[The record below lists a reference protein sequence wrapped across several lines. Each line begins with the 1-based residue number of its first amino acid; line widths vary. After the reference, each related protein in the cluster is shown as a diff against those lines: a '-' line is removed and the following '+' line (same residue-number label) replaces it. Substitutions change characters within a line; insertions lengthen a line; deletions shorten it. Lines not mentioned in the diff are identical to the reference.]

1 MVLTVL
7 IPNVICVFINAA
19 QQSGELV
26 DGEDTQVFDGQ
37 DVVETLNKCVEL
49 MLHAIDEEHLGHSF
63 NVLFKVGK
71 CHQLI

>member
-49 MLHAIDEEHLGHSF
+49 MLHAID
-63 NVLFKVGK
+63 
-71 CHQLI
+71 